1 MKRRT
6 NLVAMIFGFLTGCAY
21 NSGVVDMGVQTHFI
35 SKQARTG
42 FSGMGKL
49 RAQVLGEAGK
59 FCAAQDKELEVLKIE
74 EPPGPYILGNFPRV
88 DLTFS
93 CGYLA
98 EMTE

>member
-1 MKRRT
+1 MKSRT
-6 NLVAMIFGFLTGCAY
+6 FVTAVIFGFLTGCAY
-21 NSGVVDMGVQTHFI
+21 NSGVVDMGAQTHFI

-49 RAQVLGEAGK
+49 RAQVLEEAGR
-59 FCAAQDKELEVLKIE
+59 FCAAKDKELEVLKIE

-98 EMTE
+98 EMTQ